1 MPAQVNIQ
9 PEPFEF
15 ETESAWEG
23 ETLAPQML
31 QVRARI
37 LWPALGFPAVIAP
50 RKNGSTD
57 AGAENPSRCI
67 CALILSDKQYL
78 GKEDVARYLRIV
90 PWDQRARR
98 YIASGQPGS
107 FPWTEIQVRNDD
119 RGKNL
124 LWPKSD
130 RLCDAVVFGGARSLD
145 QKKDVEEN
153 SIAISLPRYVREFYR
168 KLGLLHL
175 HEIRVSEA
183 ASAKFADGQYH
194 LFWNDESRRENVPC
208 TKKISGGKANSPGS
222 PSTITTRTSST
233 STARQSSRRAHS
245 RRMSSCSRAT

>member
-1 MPAQVNIQ
+1 MPGQITIQ

-15 ETESAWEG
+15 EAESEWEG
-23 ETLAPQML
+23 EAVAPQTSP
-31 QVRARI
+31 VRARI

-57 AGAENPSRCI
+57 AGAGNPSRCI
-67 CALILSDKQYL
+67 CVLILSEKQYL

-130 RLCDAVVFGGARSLD
+130 RLCDAVVFGAARSLD
-145 QKKDVEEN
+145 QK
-153 SIAISLPRYVREFYR
+153 RMWR
-168 KLGLLHL
+168 KT
-175 HEIRVSEA
+175 
-183 ASAKFADGQYH
+183 
-194 LFWNDESRRENVPC
+194 P
-208 TKKISGGKANSPGS
+208 S
-222 PSTITTRTSST
+222 PSACPDTSV
-233 STARQSSRRAHS
+233 SSIGS
-245 RRMSSCSRAT
+245 

>member
-15 ETESAWEG
+15 ETESEWEG

-67 CALILSDKQYL
+67 WALILSDKQYL

-90 PWDQRARR
+90 PWDQRAPLYCERPAR
-98 YIASGQPGS
+98 LIPL
-107 FPWTEIQVRNDD
+107 D
-119 RGKNL
+119 RDTG
-124 LWPKSD
+124 PQ
-130 RLCDAVVFGGARSLD
+130 R
-145 QKKDVEEN
+145 
-153 SIAISLPRYVREFYR
+153 
-168 KLGLLHL
+168 
-175 HEIRVSEA
+175 
-183 ASAKFADGQYH
+183 
-194 LFWNDESRRENVPC
+194 
-208 TKKISGGKANSPGS
+208 
-222 PSTITTRTSST
+222 
-233 STARQSSRRAHS
+233 
-245 RRMSSCSRAT
+245 